1 MEINIVDTIVIY
13 TLVNLIIFSYLGYGI
28 LSFKLLNL
36 NYRNSNLG
44 YIGISGCFLLILL
57 SYITIFFVPHNSIHN
72 IIIIILGI
80 LIFLKNYKSI
90 NPKYLKLLLLFIIV
104 TFSFFL
110 ISKTHDDFPY
120 YHLPFSL
127 NLSENKIQFGLGNL
141 NLAFRHHSSILFLN
155 SLKYLPDL
163 KFYLFN
169 LPNYLI
175 YIFVNIVLIDEII
188 KKNNTNYIKI
198 FSLFFLTLIN
208 IKFTRLAEYGTDLA
222 GQLILIILFLNIIK
236 FLLSEKIDSENLIL
250 TSFILILLTSFKVY
264 FILYFSIFFILI
276 YFIKKKDLEIF
287 KIFNVKICVY
297 FLSFLFLIS
306 LHNFIST
313 GCLIY
318 PVSKLCVGSYYDWSL
333 AINEVERLANWLDL
347 WSKAG
352 AAPNYKVDN
361 IENYLSGFNWVEN
374 WIDKYFFN
382 KVSDYLLVLF
392 FTSLLVLFFFKN
404 QFSKS
409 IKLKTKYFYIS
420 LFISAFSLLFIL
432 FWFTNHPS
440 LRYGGY
446 IPIAIFVFSLIS
458 YFISDSDLPKNSN
471 RNAKIL
477 IILVLLVFNI
487 KNLNRIYSEF
497 NRIDQYQFN
506 SFPYFFVKEKE
517 YSPQYYNNEVY
528 LNVAEKYCWSVPS
541 PCSNTIYEIKKKNG
555 FIFFNR

>member
-1 MEINIVDTIVIY
+1 MEINIIDTIVIY
-13 TLVNLIIFSYLGYGI
+13 ALVNLIIFSYLGYGI
-28 LSFKLLNL
+28 LSFKFLNL
-36 NYRNSNLG
+36 NYQNLNLG

-57 SYITIFFVPHNSIHN
+57 SYITIFFVPHNSLHN

-175 YIFVNIVLIDEII
+175 YIFVNMVLIDEAI

-222 GQLILIILFLNIIK
+222 GQLILIILFINVIK
-236 FLLSEKIDSENLIL
+236 FLLSKKIDTANLIL
-250 TSFILILLTSFKVY
+250 TSLILILLTSFKVY

-287 KIFNVKICVY
+287 KIFSFKICIY
-297 FLSFLFLIS
+297 FFSFLFLIS

-318 PVSKLCVGSYYDWSL
+318 PVPKLCVGSYYDWSL

-361 IENYLSGFNWVEN
+361 IENYLSGFNWVDN

-392 FTSLLVLFFFKN
+392 FTSLLVIFFFKK
-404 QFSKS
+404 QFSKL
-409 IKLKTKYFYIS
+409 IKFKTKYFYIS
-420 LFISAFSLLFIL
+420 LFISVFSLFFIL
-432 FWFTNHPS
+432 FWFINHPS

-458 YFISDSDLPKNSN
+458 YFISDLDLSKNFN

-497 NRIDQYQFN
+497 KRVDQYQFN

-517 YSPQYYNNEVY
+517 YSPQYYKNEVY

-541 PCSNTIYEIKKKNG
+541 PCSNTIYEMKKKNG
-555 FIFFNR
+555 FIFFER

>member
-1 MEINIVDTIVIY
+1 MEIDIIDTIVIY

-175 YIFVNIVLIDEII
+175 YIFVNIVLIDEVI

-276 YFIKKKDLEIF
+276 YSIKKKDLEIF
-287 KIFNVKICVY
+287 KIFNIKICIY
-297 FLSFLFLIS
+297 FFSFLFLIL

-361 IENYLSGFNWVEN
+361 IENYLLGFNWVGN

-392 FTSLLVLFFFKN
+392 LTSLLVIFFFKKL
-404 QFSKS
+404 FSKS
-409 IKLKTKYFYIS
+409 IKFKTRYFYIS
-420 LFISAFSLLFIL
+420 LFISVFSLFFVL
-432 FWFTNHPS
+432 FWFINHPS

-458 YFISDSDLPKNSN
+458 FFISDLDLPKNFY
-471 RNAKIL
+471 RNTKIL
-477 IILVLLVFNI
+477 IILVLLVFNV
-487 KNLNRIYSEF
+487 KNINRIYSEF

-517 YSPQYYNNEVY
+517 YSPQYYKNEVY

-555 FIFFNR
+555 FIFFKR

>member
-1 MEINIVDTIVIY
+1 MEIDIIDTIVIY
-13 TLVNLIIFSYLGYGI
+13 LLVNLIIFSYLGYGI

-36 NYRNSNLG
+36 NYQNSNLG

-175 YIFVNIVLIDEII
+175 YIFVNIVLIDEVI

-287 KIFNVKICVY
+287 KIFNIKICIY
-297 FLSFLFLIS
+297 FFSFLFLIL

-352 AAPNYKVDN
+352 AAPNFKVDN
-361 IENYLSGFNWVEN
+361 IENYLSGFNWVSN

-392 FTSLLVLFFFKN
+392 FSSLLVIFFFKKL
-404 QFSKS
+404 FSKS
-409 IKLKTKYFYIS
+409 IKFKTKYFYIS
-420 LFISAFSLLFIL
+420 LFISVFSLFFVL
-432 FWFTNHPS
+432 FWFINHPS

-458 YFISDSDLPKNSN
+458 FFISDLDLPKNFY
-471 RNAKIL
+471 RNAQIL
-477 IILVLLVFNI
+477 IILVILVFNV
-487 KNLNRIYSEF
+487 KNINRIYSEF
-497 NRIDQYQFN
+497 NRIDQYKFN

-517 YSPQYYNNEVY
+517 YSPQYFKNKVY
-528 LNVAEKYCWSVPS
+528 LNVTEKYCWSVPS

-555 FIFFNR
+555 FTFFKR

>member
-1 MEINIVDTIVIY
+1 
-13 TLVNLIIFSYLGYGI
+13 
-28 LSFKLLNL
+28 
-36 NYRNSNLG
+36 
-44 YIGISGCFLLILL
+44 
-57 SYITIFFVPHNSIHN
+57 
-72 IIIIILGI
+72 
-80 LIFLKNYKSI
+80 
-90 NPKYLKLLLLFIIV
+90 
-104 TFSFFL
+104 
-110 ISKTHDDFPY
+110 
-120 YHLPFSL
+120 
-127 NLSENKIQFGLGNL
+127 KIQFGLGNL

-155 SLKYLPDL
+155 SLKYLPDI

-175 YIFVNIVLIDEII
+175 YVFVNMVLIDEAI
-188 KKNNTNYIKI
+188 KKSNTNYIKI

-222 GQLILIILFLNIIK
+222 GQLILIILFVNIIK
-236 FLLSEKIDSENLIL
+236 FLMSEKIDTGNLIL
-250 TSFILILLTSFKVY
+250 TSFILILLSSFKVY

-287 KIFNVKICVY
+287 KIFNIKICIY
-297 FLSFLFLIS
+297 FFTFLFLIS

-361 IENYLSGFNWVEN
+361 IENYLLGFNWVDN

-392 FTSLLVLFFFKN
+392 FTSLLVIFFFKE

-409 IKLKTKYFYIS
+409 IKFKTKYFYIS
-420 LFISAFSLLFIL
+420 LFISVFSLFFIL

-458 YFISDSDLPKNSN
+458 YFISDLDLSKNFN

-506 SFPYFFVKEKE
+506 
-517 YSPQYYNNEVY
+517 
-528 LNVAEKYCWSVPS
+528 
-541 PCSNTIYEIKKKNG
+541 
-555 FIFFNR
+555 

>member
-250 TSFILILLTSFKVY
+250 TSFILILLASFKVY

>member
-1 MEINIVDTIVIY
+1 MEINIIDTIVIY

-36 NYRNSNLG
+36 NFQNSNLG

-72 IIIIILGI
+72 IVIIILGF

-175 YIFVNIVLIDEII
+175 YIFVNIVLIDEVI

-287 KIFNVKICVY
+287 KIFNIKICIY
-297 FLSFLFLIS
+297 FFSFLFLIL

-352 AAPNYKVDN
+352 AAPNFKVDN
-361 IENYLSGFNWVEN
+361 IENYLSGFNWVSN

-392 FTSLLVLFFFKN
+392 FSSLLVIFFFKKL
-404 QFSKS
+404 FSKS
-409 IKLKTKYFYIS
+409 IKFKTKYFYIS
-420 LFISAFSLLFIL
+420 LFISVFSLFFVL
-432 FWFTNHPS
+432 FWFINHPS

-458 YFISDSDLPKNSN
+458 FFISDLDLPKNFY
-471 RNAKIL
+471 RKVKIL
-477 IILVLLVFNI
+477 IILVLLVFNV
-487 KNLNRIYSEF
+487 KNINRIYSEF
-497 NRIDQYQFN
+497 NRIDQYKFN

-517 YSPQYYNNEVY
+517 YSPQYFKNKVY
-528 LNVAEKYCWSVPS
+528 LNVTEKYCWSVPS

-555 FIFFNR
+555 FTFFKR

>member
-1 MEINIVDTIVIY
+1 MEINIIDTIVIY
-13 TLVNLIIFSYLGYGI
+13 ALVNLVIFSYLGYGI

-36 NYRNSNLG
+36 NYQNLNLG

-57 SYITIFFVPHNSIHN
+57 SYITIFFVPHNSLHN
-72 IIIIILGI
+72 IIIIILGT

-175 YIFVNIVLIDEII
+175 YIFVNIVLIDEVI

-276 YFIKKKDLEIF
+276 YSIKKKDLEIF
-287 KIFNVKICVY
+287 KIFNIKICIY
-297 FLSFLFLIS
+297 FFSFLFLIL

-333 AINEVERLANWLDL
+333 AI
-347 WSKAG
+347 K
-352 AAPNYKVDN
+352 
-361 IENYLSGFNWVEN
+361 
-374 WIDKYFFN
+374 
-382 KVSDYLLVLF
+382 
-392 FTSLLVLFFFKN
+392 
-404 QFSKS
+404 
-409 IKLKTKYFYIS
+409 
-420 LFISAFSLLFIL
+420 
-432 FWFTNHPS
+432 
-440 LRYGGY
+440 
-446 IPIAIFVFSLIS
+446 
-458 YFISDSDLPKNSN
+458 
-471 RNAKIL
+471 
-477 IILVLLVFNI
+477 
-487 KNLNRIYSEF
+487 
-497 NRIDQYQFN
+497 
-506 SFPYFFVKEKE
+506 
-517 YSPQYYNNEVY
+517 
-528 LNVAEKYCWSVPS
+528 
-541 PCSNTIYEIKKKNG
+541 
-555 FIFFNR
+555 

>member
-1 MEINIVDTIVIY
+1 MEIDIIDTIVIY
-13 TLVNLIIFSYLGYGI
+13 LLVNLIIFSYLGYGI

-36 NYRNSNLG
+36 NYQNSNLG
-44 YIGISGCFLLILL
+44 YIGISGCFLLIFL

-72 IIIIILGI
+72 IVIIILGF

-175 YIFVNIVLIDEII
+175 YIFVNIVLIDEVI

-287 KIFNVKICVY
+287 KIFNIKICIY
-297 FLSFLFLIS
+297 FFSFLFLIL

-352 AAPNYKVDN
+352 AAPNFKVDN
-361 IENYLSGFNWVEN
+361 IENYLSGFNWVSN

-392 FTSLLVLFFFKN
+392 FSSLLVIFFFKKL
-404 QFSKS
+404 FSKS
-409 IKLKTKYFYIS
+409 IKFKTKYFYIS
-420 LFISAFSLLFIL
+420 LFISVFSLFFVL
-432 FWFTNHPS
+432 FWFINHPS

-458 YFISDSDLPKNSN
+458 FFISDLDLPKNFY
-471 RNAKIL
+471 RNAQIL
-477 IILVLLVFNI
+477 IILVILVFNV
-487 KNLNRIYSEF
+487 KNINRIYSEF
-497 NRIDQYQFN
+497 NRIDQYKFN

-517 YSPQYYNNEVY
+517 YSPQYFKNKVY
-528 LNVAEKYCWSVPS
+528 LNVTEKYCWSVPS

-555 FIFFNR
+555 FTFFKR

>member
-1 MEINIVDTIVIY
+1 MEIDIIDTIVIY
-13 TLVNLIIFSYLGYGI
+13 LLVNLIIFSYLGYGI

-36 NYRNSNLG
+36 NYQNSNLG
-44 YIGISGCFLLILL
+44 YIGISGCFLLIFL

-175 YIFVNIVLIDEII
+175 YIFVNIVLIDEVI

-287 KIFNVKICVY
+287 KIFNIKICIY
-297 FLSFLFLIS
+297 FFSFLFLIL

-352 AAPNYKVDN
+352 AAPNFKVDN
-361 IENYLSGFNWVEN
+361 IENYLSGFNWVSN

-392 FTSLLVLFFFKN
+392 FSSLLVIFFFKKL
-404 QFSKS
+404 FSKS
-409 IKLKTKYFYIS
+409 IKFKTKYFYIS
-420 LFISAFSLLFIL
+420 LFISVFSLFFVL
-432 FWFTNHPS
+432 FWFINHPS

-458 YFISDSDLPKNSN
+458 FFISDLDLPKNFY
-471 RNAKIL
+471 RNAQIL
-477 IILVLLVFNI
+477 IILVILVFNV
-487 KNLNRIYSEF
+487 KNINRIYSEF
-497 NRIDQYQFN
+497 NRIDQYKFN

-517 YSPQYYNNEVY
+517 YSPQYFKNKVY
-528 LNVAEKYCWSVPS
+528 LNVTEKYCWSVPS

-555 FIFFNR
+555 FTFFKR

>member
-1 MEINIVDTIVIY
+1 MEIDIIDTIVIY
-13 TLVNLIIFSYLGYGI
+13 LLVNLIIFSYLGYGI

-36 NYRNSNLG
+36 NFQNSNLG

-72 IIIIILGI
+72 IVIIILGF

-175 YIFVNIVLIDEII
+175 YIFVNIVLIDEVI

-287 KIFNVKICVY
+287 KIFNIKICIY
-297 FLSFLFLIS
+297 FFSFLFLIL

-352 AAPNYKVDN
+352 AAPNFKVDN
-361 IENYLSGFNWVEN
+361 IENYLSGFNWVSN

-392 FTSLLVLFFFKN
+392 FSSLLVIFFFKKL
-404 QFSKS
+404 FSKS
-409 IKLKTKYFYIS
+409 IKFKTKYFYIS
-420 LFISAFSLLFIL
+420 LFISVFSLFFVL
-432 FWFTNHPS
+432 FWFINHPS

-458 YFISDSDLPKNSN
+458 FFISDLDLPKNFY
-471 RNAKIL
+471 RNAQIL
-477 IILVLLVFNI
+477 IILVILVFNV
-487 KNLNRIYSEF
+487 KNINRIYSEF
-497 NRIDQYQFN
+497 NRIDQYKFN

-517 YSPQYYNNEVY
+517 YSPQYFKNKVY
-528 LNVAEKYCWSVPS
+528 LNVTEKYCWSVPS

-555 FIFFNR
+555 FTFFKR

>member
-1 MEINIVDTIVIY
+1 MEIDIIDTIVIY

-175 YIFVNIVLIDEII
+175 YIFVNIVLIDEVI

-264 FILYFSIFFILI
+264 FILYFSIFF
-276 YFIKKKDLEIF
+276 Y
-287 KIFNVKICVY
+287 
-297 FLSFLFLIS
+297 
-306 LHNFIST
+306 
-313 GCLIY
+313 
-318 PVSKLCVGSYYDWSL
+318 
-333 AINEVERLANWLDL
+333 
-347 WSKAG
+347 
-352 AAPNYKVDN
+352 
-361 IENYLSGFNWVEN
+361 
-374 WIDKYFFN
+374 
-382 KVSDYLLVLF
+382 
-392 FTSLLVLFFFKN
+392 
-404 QFSKS
+404 
-409 IKLKTKYFYIS
+409 
-420 LFISAFSLLFIL
+420 
-432 FWFTNHPS
+432 
-440 LRYGGY
+440 
-446 IPIAIFVFSLIS
+446 
-458 YFISDSDLPKNSN
+458 
-471 RNAKIL
+471 
-477 IILVLLVFNI
+477 FNI
-487 KNLNRIYSEF
+487 F
-497 NRIDQYQFN
+497 H
-506 SFPYFFVKEKE
+506 
-517 YSPQYYNNEVY
+517 
-528 LNVAEKYCWSVPS
+528 
-541 PCSNTIYEIKKKNG
+541 
-555 FIFFNR
+555 